1 MKRIIAAAFASFI
14 AISAAV
20 SSLCALAKSEEDISP
35 ALDWL
40 RRNEDE
46 RGQALSERRRC
57 N

>member
-35 ALDWL
+35 AIDWL
-40 RRNEDE
+40 RRDTA
-46 RGQALSERRRC
+46 GKYCA
-57 N
+57 